1 MENIQNWVELSQ
13 VELSWE
19 GTSYKGPKMHQEYI
33 THTITYPTAALII
46 DAIPMLQQD

>member
-13 VELSWE
+13 VELR
-19 GTSYKGPKMHQEYI
+19 SYKGPKMHQEYI